1 VDRDA
6 IARQVRR
13 QQVEDALE
21 FERDREKTISDQIA
35 IAITD
40 VEGPKVDADVFAR
53 MSAEDVEL
61 VRAELNPLPY
71 AADEG
76 PEERDDYFVD
86 LDDVEQ
92 SDDPH
97 AEELARLNE
106 ELALSRRRKQAFEAY
121 LAALDGPE
129 ADELS
134 I

>member
-13 QQVEDALE
+13 QQVQDALE
-21 FERDREKTISDQIA
+21 FERDREKAISDQIA
-35 IAITD
+35 IAIGD
-40 VEGPKVDADVFAR
+40 VEGPKVDAAVFAR
-53 MSAEDVEL
+53 MSPGDVEL

-71 AADEG
+71 AAEDG
-76 PEERDDYFVD
+76 AEEEADFFVD
-86 LDDVEQ
+86 LDDVE
-92 SDDPH
+92 SGGDPH

-121 LAALDGPE
+121 LAALD
-129 ADELS
+129 ADGDGLT

>member
-13 QQVEDALE
+13 QQVQDALE
-21 FERDREKTISDQIA
+21 FERDREKAISDQIA
-35 IAITD
+35 VAIGD
-40 VEGPKVDADVFAR
+40 VEGPKVDAAVFAR
-53 MSAEDVEL
+53 MSPEDVEL

-71 AADEG
+71 AAEDG
-76 PEERDDYFVD
+76 PEEGADFFVD
-86 LDDVEQ
+86 LDDVE
-92 SDDPH
+92 SGGDPH

-121 LAALDGPE
+121 LAALDANG
-129 ADELS
+129 DGLT